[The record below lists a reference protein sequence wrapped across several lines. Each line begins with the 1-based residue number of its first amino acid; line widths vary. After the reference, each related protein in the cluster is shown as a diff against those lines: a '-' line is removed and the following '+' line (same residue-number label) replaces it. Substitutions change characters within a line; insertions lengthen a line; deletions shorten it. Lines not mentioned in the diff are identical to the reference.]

1 METLAKI
8 QLSCAAMAMLI
19 SPMAAVVVC
28 EFAVV
33 IVADIGPDGT

>member
-8 QLSCAAMAMLI
+8 QLSCAAMAMLG
-19 SPMAAVVVC
+19 PMTAVVVC